1 MLKHKKLIF
10 LTILLISSTYSFSQ
24 IGGSSTYSF
33 LNLTNSARIAALGG
47 NFLAIKDND
56 LTLTVANPS
65 LLGPDLNNHLA
76 FSFVDHYADINY
88 GFASY
93 SHTFKKVGSFAA
105 SMQYINYG
113 KFLQADESG
122 QTYGNFNAGE
132 YALTIGWGR
141 SLDKHFFIGS
151 NLKFIYSGL
160 EAYHSFG
167 IAVDVAGTYFL
178 EKNNFAA
185 SIIFKN
191 IGRQLVYY
199 TPGNNEKL
207 PFEIQLGIS
216 KRFAHLPLN
225 FSILYNHIEKFD
237 LTYSDPNNP
246 APVVDPLTGDSI
258 KVNKFE
264 KFGDKLMR
272 HFVVGIEFNPI
283 KALSIRLGYNYLRRQ
298 ELKVETKKGLV
309 GFTFGIGLKI
319 AMFNFSYARAI
330 NALAGQPNYITIST
344 NISAFTKKNKPKG
357 K

>member
-1 MLKHKKLIF
+1 MPRYKKLLLF
-10 LTILLISSTYSFSQ
+10 TTLLIFSINTFSQ

-56 LTLTVANPS
+56 LTLAVANPS
-65 LLGPDLNNHLA
+65 LIGPGMNNSLA
-76 FSFVDHYADINY
+76 LSFVDHYADINY

-93 SHTFKKVGSFAA
+93 SHSFKKVGSFAA
-105 SMQYINYG
+105 TMQYINYG

-122 QTYGNFNAGE
+122 QTYGNFTAGE
-132 YALTIGWGR
+132 YALTLGWGR

-160 EAYHSFG
+160 ESYHSFG

-216 KRFAHLPLN
+216 KKFAHVPLN

-246 APVVDPLTGDSI
+246 KPVVDPLTGDSI
-258 KVNKFE
+258 KDNKFE

-272 HFVVGIEFNPI
+272 HFVIGVEFNPI
-283 KALSIRLGYNYLRRQ
+283 KALSIRFGYNYQRRQ

-309 GFTFGIGLKI
+309 GFTFGAGIKI
-319 AMFNFSYARAI
+319 AMFSFSYARAI

-344 NISAFTKKNKPKG
+344 SISDFKKKNKPKNP
-357 K
+357 